1 MSKLRKTTFAAA
13 LFGVALSLNAQ
24 VAGRVT
30 GSVVDASGSAVPNAG
45 VTLQL
50 PGSGSN
56 VYSTATSNTGDFTI
70 LTVNPG
76 IYDLVVESKGFLKSV
91 VKGLTV
97 DANRATDV
105 AQIKLELATVS
116 QTVDVTEAKQ
126 TVETSTVEVA
136 TTISRSQIQNLP
148 VVDRSPLA
156 FVQTQACINNARGS
170 TTVNGQRPSY
180 VNVTLAGINVQ
191 DNYIRTNDVD
201 FLPNLLLLDQV
212 SEVTIVSSNA
222 SAANPGGSAQIQFIT
237 PSGTNDFHGNG
248 YWSNRNNYFAANT
261 WINNQSGIA
270 RPFLNQNQIG
280 GSLGGRIIRNKAFF
294 YTNYEALRLKQQS
307 PQNHTELTP
316 DARNGIFT

>member
-91 VKGLTV
+91 VKGLMV

-156 FVQTQACINNARGS
+156 FVQTQAGINNARGS

-180 VNVTLAGINVQ
+180 
-191 DNYIRTNDVD
+191 
-201 FLPNLLLLDQV
+201 
-212 SEVTIVSSNA
+212 
-222 SAANPGGSAQIQFIT
+222 
-237 PSGTNDFHGNG
+237 
-248 YWSNRNNYFAANT
+248 
-261 WINNQSGIA
+261 
-270 RPFLNQNQIG
+270 
-280 GSLGGRIIRNKAFF
+280 
-294 YTNYEALRLKQQS
+294 
-307 PQNHTELTP
+307 
-316 DARNGIFT
+316 